1 MTGRTSRV
9 VIALI
14 LGLVLLALVVTSI
27 LPPA

>member
-1 MTGRTSRV
+1 MTGRGSRV